1 MCVGRGAGG
10 CRYTHQCIPT
20 CPQIRKSVRIYTKL
34 LAMVLDGGNMPDL
47 CFFSLHF
54 FIFSENWHNVKCFLV
69 HDLFPHYSYVRLKR
83 TKSGVFPDGPVVKNL
98 PSNAGDWHSIPGGG
112 PKIPHASG
120 QLSPSAANREACAAQ
135 GDPAQPKIIIIIIKI
150 KCGFPGGSVVKNP
163 PANAGGMGSISHPGR
178 SHMPWSN

>member
-1 MCVGRGAGG
+1 MGAGIHTSV
-10 CRYTHQCIPT
+10 YLT